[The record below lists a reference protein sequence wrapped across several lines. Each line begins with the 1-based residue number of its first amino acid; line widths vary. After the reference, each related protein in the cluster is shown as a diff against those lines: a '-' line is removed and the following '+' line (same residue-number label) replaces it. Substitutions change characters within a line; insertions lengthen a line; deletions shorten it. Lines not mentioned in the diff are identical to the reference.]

1 MNVWVTGASRG
12 IGKAIA
18 EALLHDGHRV
28 AVSARSRE
36 LLESIATGISNADAV
51 LRVPLDVSDAEQV
64 TRAAAFINERFGSVD
79 VLVNNAGVTRFKPIV
94 DTSIDEFNEIIDVN
108 LKGVYYGI
116 QSVLPS
122 MIERRS
128 GWIMNIISVTVKKI
142 FINSGAYAASKAGV
156 LALGNVLREE
166 LRAKGIKVTSIIPGA
181 TETEMWPEDVLK
193 KHGKRMIPPEEI
205 GRVVASMLRTPD
217 SVMVEEI
224 TVRPQ
229 LGDL

>member
-1 MNVWVTGASRG
+1 MNVWITGASRG

-28 AVSARSRE
+28 AVSARTRE
-36 LLESIATGISNADAV
+36 LLETVGADISNADTV
-51 LRVPLDVSDAEQV
+51 LRVPLDVSDAEKV
-64 TRAAAFINERFGSVD
+64 KRAAENINEKFGSID
-79 VLVNNAGVTRFKPIV
+79 VLVNNAGVTRFTPII

-116 QSVLPS
+116 RSVLPS
-122 MIERRS
+122 MIERRR
-128 GWIMNIISVTVKKI
+128 GWIINIISVTVKKV
-142 FINSGAYAASKAGV
+142 FTNSGAYAASKAGV

-181 TETEMWPEDVLK
+181 TETEMWPDNVLK